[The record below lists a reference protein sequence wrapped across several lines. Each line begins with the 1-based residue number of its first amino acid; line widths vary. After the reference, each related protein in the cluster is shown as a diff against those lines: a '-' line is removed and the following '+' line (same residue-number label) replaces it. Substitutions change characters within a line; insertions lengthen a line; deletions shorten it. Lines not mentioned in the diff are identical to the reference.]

1 MTLTKEHAMAS
12 AVIWRQIFTIVN
24 FKYKKKIKNSQW
36 FKLLGKNTFIT
47 STALY
52 SAFNTHMKYIKS
64 SIFSE
69 F

>member
-24 FKYKKKIKNSQW
+24 LKY
-36 FKLLGKNTFIT
+36 T
-47 STALY
+47 STALN
-52 SAFNTHMKYIKS
+52 SAFNTHIKYIKS